1 MKVLFITSWYPTK
14 ETPVRGIFVRE
25 HAKAVRLYDEVLVL
39 HCVEGASPCGR
50 LWRLE
55 EETDAGLT
63 EGIPTYRLHRRRSPI
78 PKTSYLVHLWTV
90 FRAFR
95 QIAVQGFRPDIIHA
109 HVYSAGLPA
118 VLIARLH
125 RLPVVITE
133 QYSGFKRK
141 LLGGMD
147 LRLARLAFRWADVVL
162 PVSKSLQQAIEACG
176 MRARF
181 QVVPNVVDTAL
192 FHPAAAPVLR
202 NQEHRLLVVCLL
214 DPSHNKGLPHLL
226 HALAQLQRKRTDW
239 HLDIVGD
246 GPARAPYERLTEEL
260 GLLGRVTFHGYR
272 CKKEVADFMRRA
284 DLLVLPSLIETFSA
298 VAAEALATGTPV
310 LATRCGGPEEFVTD
324 SVGMTVP
331 PGDVEALND
340 GLEKMLRHLNRFSP
354 TVISRYAH
362 ERFGPEPVGARLHT
376 LYAAC
381 AASRGKGQRGG
392 IAIPRNL
399 DRQLSA

>member
-14 ETPVRGIFVRE
+14 EIPTRGIFVRE

-39 HCVEGASPCGR
+39 HCVEGASPCGK

-55 EETDAGLT
+55 EEKDAGLT
-63 EGIPTYRLHRRRSPI
+63 EGIPTYRLQRRRSPI

-95 QIAVQGFRPDIIHA
+95 QIAAQGFRPDIIHA
-109 HVYSAGLPA
+109 HVYTAGLPA
-118 VLIARLH
+118 VLIAKLH
-125 RLPVVITE
+125 RLPVVVTE
-133 QYSGFKRK
+133 QYSGFRRK
-141 LLGGMD
+141 LLGCMD

-162 PVSKSLQQAIEACG
+162 PVSKSLQQAIEGCG
-176 MRARF
+176 IRARF

-192 FHPAAAPVLR
+192 FHPAVAPPPR
-202 NQEHRLLVVCLL
+202 NQENRLLVVCML

-226 HALAQLQRKRTDW
+226 HALAQLGRKRIDW

-246 GPARAPYERLTEEL
+246 GPARAPYEHLTKDL
-260 GLLGRVTFHGYR
+260 GLLERVTFHGYR

-284 DLLVLPSLIETFSA
+284 DVLVLPSLIETFSA

-331 PGDVEALND
+331 PGDAEALND
-340 GLEKMLRHLNRFSP
+340 GLEKMLRQLNQFSP
-354 TVISRYAH
+354 PTISRYAH

-381 AASRGKGQRGG
+381 AARHGKGQREGYCDPSKSG
-392 IAIPRNL
+392 
-399 DRQLSA
+399 